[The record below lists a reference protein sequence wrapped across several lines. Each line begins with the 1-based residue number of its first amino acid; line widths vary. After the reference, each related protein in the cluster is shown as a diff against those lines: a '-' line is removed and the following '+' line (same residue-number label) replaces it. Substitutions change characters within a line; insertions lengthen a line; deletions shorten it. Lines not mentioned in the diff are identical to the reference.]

1 MAGSQ
6 NVVSGQETIFKQAE
20 PGMREWMIENGEW
33 GVALL
38 MLFQNLVPFVPSEVI
53 MPLAGFLASVGILD
67 INTVV
72 LAGLAGSVLGHLPWY
87 ILGYAMGEA
96 RLEAWVAKHGH
107 WVGLRKVH
115 LQKAEAWFERNN
127 AKAVI
132 LGRLVPGLRTCV
144 NIPAGTTRMAFLPFL
159 AYTLIGDMVWTTLL
173 AYGGFLMGR
182 DYKLIVGYV
191 HLIVWVAV
199 ALGAITALWLW
210 IRHHGKDH
218 GTPSRSWLAGLAS
231 LFSLNRA

>member
-1 MAGSQ
+1 
-6 NVVSGQETIFKQAE
+6 
-20 PGMREWMIENGEW
+20 MREWMIENGEW

-38 MLFQNLVPFVPSEVI
+38 MLFQNLVPFVPSEII

-67 INTVV
+67 IHTVV

-87 ILGYAMGEA
+87 ILGYAMGEK
-96 RLEAWVAKHGH
+96 RLEAWVARHGH
-107 WVGLRKVH
+107 WIRLRKIH

-127 AKAVI
+127 AKAVL

-159 AYTLIGDMVWTTLL
+159 AYTLIGDIVWTAFL

-182 DYKLIVGYV
+182 DYKLIAGYL
-191 HLIVWVAV
+191 HLIVWLLVAF
-199 ALGAITALWLW
+199 GAITALWLW

-218 GTPSRSWLAGLAS
+218 GTASRTGWLAGLAS
-231 LFSLNRA
+231 LFTLNQA